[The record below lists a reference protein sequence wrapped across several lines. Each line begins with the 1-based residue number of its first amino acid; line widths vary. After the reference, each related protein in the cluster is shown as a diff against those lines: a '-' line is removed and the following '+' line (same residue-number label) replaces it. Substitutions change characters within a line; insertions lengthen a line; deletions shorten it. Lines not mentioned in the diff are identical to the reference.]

1 MITLEIEIDKGVFP
15 MAPSKTGFKL
25 TTLDLVYI
33 SLFSVLIAICAWIA
47 IPSMVPFTLQTFGVM
62 CTLGL
67 LGGKRG
73 TLAVLVYLLL
83 GAVGIPVFSNFR
95 GGIGMLVGSTGGYLL
110 GFLFS
115 ALLYWLLTSLFGNRF
130 FIRVVSMLE
139 ELCDIENRLSVLRA
153 QKYAKVPGNDA
164 ASETSAVSA
173 EESDG
178 TENAPASVTME
189 TPAAS
194 DPTPE
199 PSDETPVNE
208 EPEYIP
214 QTIADDTLA
223 NPESAPSEESR
234 A

>member
-1 MITLEIEIDKGVFP
+1 

-130 FIRVVSMLE
+130 FIRVVSMVLGLVVLYAFGTAWFVVVYSQTVKAIDFQTAIS
-139 ELCDIENRLSVLRA
+139 LCVLPFLIPEA
-153 QKYAKVPGNDA
+153 IKA
-164 ASETSAVSA
+164 ALAIFMVR
-173 EESDG
+173 
-178 TENAPASVTME
+178 VI
-189 TPAAS
+189 
-194 DPTPE
+194 PTR
-199 PSDETPVNE
+199 VK
-208 EPEYIP
+208 
-214 QTIADDTLA
+214 AF
-223 NPESAPSEESR
+223 R
-234 A
+234 